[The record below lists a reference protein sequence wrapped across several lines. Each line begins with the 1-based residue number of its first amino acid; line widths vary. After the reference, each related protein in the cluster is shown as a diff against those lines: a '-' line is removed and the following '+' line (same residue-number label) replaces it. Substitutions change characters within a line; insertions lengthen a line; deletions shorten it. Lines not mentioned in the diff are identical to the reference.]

1 MKNNTLSEVKEIDI
15 SLIDAF
21 PNHPFKVVDDAKMV
35 ELTESISNNGLLVP
49 IIVRPKEDGRYEMI
63 SGHRRL
69 RATELAEQNKIK
81 AVICDYDDNT
91 AAIVM
96 VESNIHQ
103 RENML
108 PSEKAFAYK
117 ILYDAMKK
125 APGRPSKENLTP
137 LVSDLRSN
145 EELAY
150 QVGVSREQI
159 RRYIR
164 LTNLV
169 PELLEYIDTGKIGLR
184 PAVEMSYLDED
195 CQRDIVEYI
204 DENECFP
211 SHAQTIRM
219 RRLFENGKLD
229 TEKIVEIMSEIKPN
243 QKEKLVFHA
252 ERVRK
257 YIPKTIPIEKTEEY
271 VCKALEHY
279 SKYLQRQRGR
289 DAR

>member
-1 MKNNTLSEVKEIDI
+1 
-15 SLIDAF
+15 
-21 PNHPFKVVDDAKMV
+21 
-35 ELTESISNNGLLVP
+35 
-49 IIVRPKEDGRYEMI
+49 MI

-195 CQRDIVEYI
+195 SQRDIVEYI

-229 TEKIVEIMSEIKPN
+229 TKKIVEIMSEIKPN

-252 ERVRK
+252 EKVRK
-257 YIPKTIPIEKTEEY
+257 YIPKTVPLEKTEEY

-279 SKYLQRQRGR
+279 AKYLQRQKQR

>member
-1 MKNNTLSEVKEIDI
+1 MNQNIAGEIQELDI

-21 PNHPFKVVDDAKMV
+21 PNHPFKVVDDEKMI
-35 ELTESISNNGLLVP
+35 ELTESIENNGVLLP
-49 IIVRPKEDGRYEMI
+49 ILVRPKEGGRYEMI
-63 SGHRRL
+63 CGHRRL
-69 RATELAEQNKIK
+69 RASELAEKKTIK
-81 AVICDYDDNT
+81 AMVCDYDDLT

-96 VESNIHQ
+96 VESNINQ

-125 APGRPSKENLTP
+125 SVGRPSNNKLTP
-137 LVSDLRSN
+137 VESVLRSN

-150 QVGVSREQI
+150 QVGESREQI

-169 PELLEYIDTGKIGLR
+169 PELLEYMDKGKMALR
-184 PAVEMSYLDED
+184 PAVELSYLDED
-195 CQRDIVEYI
+195 CQRDIVDFI

-219 RRLFENGKLD
+219 RRLYENGKLD
-229 TEKIVEIMSEIKPN
+229 TKKIAEIMSEIKPN
-243 QKEKLVFHA
+243 QKEKLVFRA

-257 YIPKTIPIEKTEEY
+257 FIPKTIPIEKTEEY

-279 SKYLQRQRGR
+279 AKYLQRKKIR
-289 DAR
+289 DER

>member
-195 CQRDIVEYI
+195 SQRDIVEYI

-229 TEKIVEIMSEIKPN
+229 TKKIVEIMSEIKPN

>member
-1 MKNNTLSEVKEIDI
+1 MNKNNSSEVKEIDV
-15 SLIDAF
+15 SLIDAY
-21 PNHPFKVVDDAKMV
+21 PNHPFKVIDDAKMI
-35 ELTESISNNGLLVP
+35 ELTESISTNGLLVP
-49 IIVRPKEDGRYEMI
+49 IIVRPKDDGRYEMI

-69 RATELAEQNKIK
+69 RATELAEKNKIK
-81 AVICDYDDNT
+81 AVVCDYDDDT

-108 PSEKAFAYK
+108 PSEKAYAYK
-117 ILYDAMKK
+117 LLYDAMKHQGK
-125 APGRPSKENLTP
+125 SKKPTSSPVETK
-137 LVSDLRSN
+137 LRTD

-150 QVGVSREQI
+150 QLGESRIQI
-159 RRYIR
+159 QRFMR

-169 PELLEYIDTGKIGLR
+169 PELLEYMDKGKIALR
-184 PAVEMSYLDED
+184 PGVEMSYLDED

>member
-1 MKNNTLSEVKEIDI
+1 MKQKNLSEIKEIDI
-15 SLIDAF
+15 SLIDSY
-21 PNHPFKVVDDAKMV
+21 PNHPFKVVDDEKMI
-35 ELTESISNNGLLVP
+35 ELTESIADNGLLLPVL
-49 IIVRPKEDGRYEMI
+49 VRPKEDGRYEMI
-63 SGHRRL
+63 SGHRRM
-69 RATELAEQNKIK
+69 RASELAGNKTIK
-81 AVICDYDDNT
+81 AMVCDYDDDK

-108 PSEKAFAYK
+108 PSEKAYAYK
-117 ILYDAMKK
+117 ILYDAMKHQGK
-125 APGRPSKENLTP
+125 SKKPTSSPVETK
-137 LVSDLRSN
+137 LRTD

-150 QVGVSREQI
+150 QLGESRIQI
-159 RRYIR
+159 QRFMR

-169 PELLEYIDTGKIGLR
+169 PELLEYMDKGKIALR
-184 PAVEMSYLDED
+184 PGVEMSYLDED
-195 CQRDIVEYI
+195 CQRDIVDFI

-229 TEKIVEIMSEIKPN
+229 TKKITEILSEIKPN
-243 QKEKLVFHA
+243 QKEKLVFRA

-257 YIPKTIPIEKTEEY
+257 FIPKTIPIEKTEEY

-279 SKYLQRQRGR
+279 NKYLQRQRGR

>member
-1 MKNNTLSEVKEIDI
+1 MCRI
-15 SLIDAF
+15 
-21 PNHPFKVVDDAKMV
+21 
-35 ELTESISNNGLLVP
+35 
-49 IIVRPKEDGRYEMI
+49 Y
-63 SGHRRL
+63 
-69 RATELAEQNKIK
+69 AEQNKIK

-289 DAR
+289 DARQCGYNATPMYIDSN

>member
-1 MKNNTLSEVKEIDI
+1 MKDNTLSEVKEIDI

-63 SGHRRL
+63 SRHRRL

-195 CQRDIVEYI
+195 SQRDIVEYI

-229 TEKIVEIMSEIKPN
+229 TKKIVEIMSEIKPN

-252 ERVRK
+252 EKVRK
-257 YIPKTIPIEKTEEY
+257 YIPKTVPLEKTEEY

-279 SKYLQRQRGR
+279 AKYLQRQKQR

>member
-195 CQRDIVEYI
+195 SQRDIVEYI

-229 TEKIVEIMSEIKPN
+229 TKKIVEIMSEIKPN

-252 ERVRK
+252 EKVRK
-257 YIPKTIPIEKTEEY
+257 YIPKTVPLEKTEEY

-279 SKYLQRQRGR
+279 AKYLQRQKQR